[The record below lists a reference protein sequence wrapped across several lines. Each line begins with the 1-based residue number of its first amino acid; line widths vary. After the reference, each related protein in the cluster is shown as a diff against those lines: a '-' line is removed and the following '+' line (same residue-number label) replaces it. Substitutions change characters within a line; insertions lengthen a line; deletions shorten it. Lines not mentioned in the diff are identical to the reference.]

1 MTSTDFDG
9 IFGRLRRI
17 FVILNEN
24 PYFFNKGNIEIAE
37 NPIKTDR
44 DHRDIPD
51 IGSRDLV
58 FRVFQVLAVFPMCF
72 EVNHRDIYT
81 KVRAKLFFVRA
92 T

>member
-1 MTSTDFDG
+1 MGGGLD
-9 IFGRLRRI
+9 FGRFRRI
-17 FVILNEN
+17 FVNLNEN

-44 DHRDIPD
+44 DHRDISD

-58 FRVFQVLAVFPMCF
+58 FRVFQVPAVFPMCF

-81 KVRAKLFFVRA
+81 NGQAQLFFLRA
-92 T
+92 MRVY